1 MSREPIGKR
10 ISDYLR
16 EPGTSKRWLADKA
29 GMPYQ
34 VLLTRLNGRNHL
46 DVEEYATIC
55 EALGVS
61 YGFFF
66 EEAAAPASAAVA
78 SSARGE
84 KEVVARLTE

>member
-1 MSREPIGKR
+1 MKQPHI
-10 ISDYLR
+10 
-16 EPGTSKRWLADKA
+16 A
-29 GMPYQ
+29 
-34 VLLTRLNGRNHL
+34 L
-46 DVEEYATIC
+46 D

-66 EEAAAPASAAVA
+66 EEAAAPASAGGA